1 LPLVFLIDCSFNIK
15 ALLNSH
21 ECAAMNVSLLRG
33 RYAPSPTG
41 DLHLGNVRTALLAWL
56 FARQAGGAFVLRVE
70 DLDRPRVRPGATARM
85 LEDLRWLG
93 LDWDEGPDCGGPYAP
108 YLQSERQAIYDEYL
122 RRLRAADLIYP
133 CYCSRAE
140 VARAASA
147 PQGAG
152 DEGPRYPGTCRSLSA
167 AERREREAAGKRPC
181 LRFRAPDRLI
191 AFTDLVAGPVRQ
203 HVAQAV
209 GDFIVSRSDGIPA
222 YQLAVVVD
230 DGLMQITQVVRGADL
245 LSSTARQIALFEAL
259 GFAVPVF
266 GHVPLVID
274 AGGARLAKREQ
285 AAGVGALR
293 AAGFSAERVVGALA
307 ASCGLCPP
315 GETLSARELLASFA
329 PERLQNVAA
338 GPVEIS

>member
-1 LPLVFLIDCSFNIK
+1 MKRQSI
-15 ALLNSH
+15 
-21 ECAAMNVSLLRG
+21 RG

-56 FARQAGGAFVLRVE
+56 FARKAGGAFVLRVE

-93 LDWDEGPDCGGPYAP
+93 LDWDEGPDCGGPFGP
-108 YLQSERQAIYDEYL
+108 YLQSERQAIYDAYL
-122 RRLRAADLIYP
+122 ARLRAADLVYP

-152 DEGPRYPGTCRSLSA
+152 DEGPRYPGTCRALSA
-167 AERREREAAGKRPC
+167 AERRAREAAGRRPS
-181 LRFRAPDRLI
+181 LRFHAPDRLI
-191 AFTDLVAGPVRQ
+191 QVTDLVACP
-203 HVAQAV
+203 VAQNVAEAV
-209 GDFIVSRSDGIPA
+209 GDFIVARSDGIPA
-222 YQLAVVVD
+222 YQFAVVVD
-230 DGLMQITQVVRGADL
+230 DGLMGITQVVRGADL

-259 GFAVPVF
+259 GFAIPTF
-266 GHVPLVID
+266 GHVPLVVD
-274 AGGARLAKREQ
+274 AQGARLAKRDH

-293 AAGFSAERVVGALA
+293 EAGFSARRVLGGLA

-315 GETLSARELLASFA
+315 GASPAAHDLLDSFEPECLSGL
-329 PERLQNVAA
+329 AA
-338 GPVEIS
+338 GPVVIS

>member
-1 LPLVFLIDCSFNIK
+1 
-15 ALLNSH
+15 
-21 ECAAMNVSLLRG
+21 MNVPLIRG

-70 DLDRPRVRPGATARM
+70 DLDRPRVRPGAAARL

-93 LDWDEGPDCGGPYAP
+93 LDWDEGPDCGGPFGP
-108 YLQSERQAIYDEYL
+108 YLQSERQAIYDAYL
-122 RRLRAADLIYP
+122 ARLRAADLVYP

-147 PQGAG
+147 PQGAS
-152 DEGPRYPGTCRSLSA
+152 DEGPHYPGTCRNLSA
-167 AERREREAAGKRPC
+167 AERQAREAAGRRPC

-191 AFTDLVAGPVRQ
+191 AFTDLVAGRVTQ
-203 HVAQAV
+203 NVAEAV

-222 YQLAVVVD
+222 YQFAVVVD

-259 GFAVPVF
+259 CSAVPAF
-266 GHVPLVID
+266 GHVPLVVD
-274 AGGARLAKREQ
+274 ALGARLAKRDQ

-293 AAGFSAERVVGALA
+293 AAGFSPERVLGALA
-307 ASCGLCPP
+307 ASCGLCSPDEAP
-315 GETLSARELLASFA
+315 SARELLASFA
-329 PERLQNVAA
+329 PERLRGVAA
-338 GPVEIS
+338 GPVVLGE

>member
-1 LPLVFLIDCSFNIK
+1 MIILSV
-15 ALLNSH
+15 
-21 ECAAMNVSLLRG
+21 RG

-56 FARQAGGAFVLRVE
+56 LARHADGAFVMRVE
-70 DLDRPRVRPGATARM
+70 DLDRPRVRPGATAQM

-93 LDWDEGPDCGGPYAP
+93 LDWDEGPDCGGPFSP
-108 YLQSERQAIYDEYL
+108 YLQSERQALYDAYL
-122 RRLRAADLIYP
+122 ERLRAADLIYP

-147 PQGAG
+147 PQGAS
-152 DEGPRYPGTCRSLSA
+152 DEGPRYPGTCRNLSA
-167 AERREREAAGKRPC
+167 AERQAREAEGRRPC

-191 AFTDLVAGPVRQ
+191 EFTDLVAGTVTQ
-203 HVAQAV
+203 NVAQAV

-259 GFAVPVF
+259 GFAVPSF

-274 AGGARLAKREQ
+274 AQGARLAKREH
-285 AAGVGALR
+285 AAGVAALR
-293 AAGFSAERVVGALA
+293 TAGIPTERVVGALA
-307 ASCGLCPP
+307 ASCGLCQR
-315 GETLSARELLASFA
+315 GEALSAYELLASFA
-329 PERLQNVAA
+329 PDHLRSVVA
-338 GPVEIS
+338 GPLEMC

>member
-1 LPLVFLIDCSFNIK
+1 
-15 ALLNSH
+15 
-21 ECAAMNVSLLRG
+21 MNRRMVITMKHPALRG

-56 FARQAGGAFVLRVE
+56 FARSAGGAFVLRVE

-93 LDWDEGPDCGGPYAP
+93 LDWDEGPECGGLYGP
-108 YLQSERQAIYDEYL
+108 YLQSERQAIYDAAL
-122 RRLRAADLIYP
+122 ARLRAADLVYP

-152 DEGPRYPGTCRSLSA
+152 DEGPRYPGTCRNLTQ
-167 AERREREAAGKRPC
+167 AERRAREAAGRRPC
-181 LRFRAPDRLI
+181 LRFRAPDREI
-191 AFTDLVAGPVRQ
+191 KFVDLVAGPVAQ
-203 HVAQAV
+203 NVAQAV

-230 DGLMQITQVVRGADL
+230 DGLMGITQVIRGADL

-259 GFAVPVF
+259 GFATPVF
-266 GHVPLVID
+266 GHVPLVLD
-274 AGGARLAKREQ
+274 AAGARLAKREQ

-293 AAGFSAERVVGALA
+293 AAGVSPEQVLGALA
-307 ASCGLCPP
+307 ASCKLCSP
-315 GETLSARELLASFA
+315 GEALSARDLLARFE
-329 PERLQNVAA
+329 PRHLVGMNA
-338 GPVEIS
+338 GPVLIPNQDAHLL

>member
-1 LPLVFLIDCSFNIK
+1 MGMPLV
-15 ALLNSH
+15 
-21 ECAAMNVSLLRG
+21 RG

-56 FARQAGGAFVLRVE
+56 FARKAGGAFVLRME
-70 DLDRPRVRPGATARM
+70 DLDRPRVRPGAAARM

-93 LDWDEGPDCGGPYAP
+93 LDWDEGPDCGGPFGP
-108 YLQSERQAIYDEYL
+108 YLQSERQAIYHAYL
-122 RRLRAADLIYP
+122 ARLRAADLVYP

-147 PQGAG
+147 PQGPG

-167 AERREREAAGKRPC
+167 SERRAREAAGRRPC
-181 LRFRAPDRLI
+181 LRFCAPDRLI
-191 AFTDLVAGPVRQ
+191 TFTDLVAGPVAQ
-203 HVAQAV
+203 NVAQVV
-209 GDFIVSRSDGIPA
+209 GDFILLRSDGIPA
-222 YQLAVVVD
+222 YQFAVVVD

-259 GFAVPVF
+259 GFALPVF
-266 GHVPLVID
+266 GHVPLVVD
-274 AGGARLAKREQ
+274 DGGARLAKREQ

-293 AAGFSAERVVGALA
+293 VAGFSPERVLGALA

-315 GETLSARELLASFA
+315 GEASSARELLAVFEPA
-329 PERLQNVAA
+329 RLA
-338 GPVEIS
+338 GVDASPVVVR

>member
-1 LPLVFLIDCSFNIK
+1 
-15 ALLNSH
+15 
-21 ECAAMNVSLLRG
+21 MNASSVRG

-56 FARQAGGAFVLRVE
+56 FARKAGGAFVLRVE
-70 DLDRPRVRPGATARM
+70 DLDRPRMRPGATARM

-93 LDWDEGPDCGGPYAP
+93 LDWDEGPEVGGPYGP
-108 YLQSERQAIYDEYL
+108 YLQSERQAIYGEYL
-122 RRLRAADLIYP
+122 AWLRVAGLVYP

-147 PQGAG
+147 PQDAN
-152 DEGPRYPGTCRSLSA
+152 DEGPRYPGTCRNLSA
-167 AERREREAAGKRPC
+167 AERRAREAAGRRPC
-181 LRFRAPDRLI
+181 LRFCAPDRLI
-191 AFTDLVAGPVRQ
+191 QFTDLVAGQVVQ
-203 HVAQAV
+203 NVAQAV

-230 DGLMQITQVVRGADL
+230 DGLMAINQVIRGADL

-266 GHVPLVID
+266 GHVPLVVD
-274 AGGARLAKREQ
+274 AQGARLAKREH

-293 AAGFSAERVVGALA
+293 EAGFPPERVVGALA

-315 GETLSARELLASFA
+315 GESLSAPELLAGFEPS
-329 PERLQNVAA
+329 RLA
-338 GPVEIS
+338 GMPASLVLL